1 MRVPRAGLTGEDVV
15 ASAAGLADEMGYAS
29 VTMGVLAD
37 RLGVRPPSL
46 YKHVGGLADVQ
57 HRIATLAMTELGE
70 VIRDAVQG
78 QAGLDALTALLRAVR
93 SYVTAHAGRYLATI
107 GAEVHGP
114 DDPLVMAGTRLLN
127 SIAAVL
133 RGYGIGDD
141 EMAHAIR
148 AIRAIM
154 HGFATLEA
162 SGGFQW
168 DADPDQSFEW
178 LIRFVDRGL
187 RGQELTR
194 GNDCAGGPTDVRVNR
209 AKRVLRRHRQIIG
222 RSTWSHC
229 WRSRK
234 ALTRREK
241 LARWPG
247 SSVITP
253 L

>member
-141 EMAHAIR
+141 EMVHAIR
-148 AIRAIM
+148 AIRATM

-194 GNDCAGGPTDVRVNR
+194 G
-209 AKRVLRRHRQIIG
+209 
-222 RSTWSHC
+222 
-229 WRSRK
+229 
-234 ALTRREK
+234 E
-241 LARWPG
+241 
-247 SSVITP
+247 
-253 L
+253 